1 MRTRL
6 LRVLIGVVGGA
17 AEFDANVSVVGD
29 GFEAVFDQAGN
40 DDVKLFAVSVQF
52 DGFFERRLDRDL
64 LVRKLFSQVLA
75 DPAGISIPS
84 QAGR

>member
-1 MRTRL
+1 
-6 LRVLIGVVGGA
+6 
-17 AEFDANVSVVGD
+17 
-29 GFEAVFDQAGN
+29 
-40 DDVKLFAVSVQF
+40 VKLFAVSVQF

-75 DPAGISIPS
+75 DPAGISIPI